1 MLDVAEVNE
10 VLMDVWAEE
19 VIRQIQSIVKQPIAT
34 VIGAEERLQKVQQQT
49 AVFMQQYGVSYAT

>member
-10 VLMDVWAEE
+10 VLMDAWTEE
-19 VIRQIQSIVKQPIAT
+19 VIRQIQPIAT

-49 AVFMQQYGVSYAT
+49 VAFM